1 MRNDELTLTIDELD
15 ELCRLYMDCEL
26 SVLEEK
32 ELEYVLSQTTLSSP
46 SIEEVRSLV
55 GIQAIKSAP
64 SRPVIKKKFP
74 NWWLTT
80 GIAASVAILLGIGV
94 TVLKTDNSISSV
106 SESYIAYV
114 NGQEIRGDAA
124 IALID
129 SETRKAEEFI
139 SRMAELE
146 EEEQNKIE
154 RFMDHQNSTL

>member
-46 SIEEVRSLV
+46 SIEV